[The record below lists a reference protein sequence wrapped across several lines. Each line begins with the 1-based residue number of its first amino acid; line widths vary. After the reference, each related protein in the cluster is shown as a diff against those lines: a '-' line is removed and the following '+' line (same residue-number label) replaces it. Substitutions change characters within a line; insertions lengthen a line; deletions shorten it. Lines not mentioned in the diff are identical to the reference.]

1 MDFLQHLNQRLTNC
15 TSVLGLSRLSREILR
30 LLALVDS
37 KDDVA
42 EDLRKKDRYDR
53 PGVLSWR
60 TLAEQ
65 IPNTQTSVAPVEKA
79 TLALANWGIIQIV
92 GRTATDPIAPGP
104 ASLRMTY
111 AGRVC
116 LGLAP
121 APSFTAISHTE
132 DPVPWAILH
141 SASRELL
148 LTHIHDEITPAALHP
163 IPIPTSA
170 GHDINRTCGEIAIQL
185 CSNGGALVDGFVQSE
200 HTIRH
205 TLHEILVRTANAR
218 APRILMMMDPSV
230 VRPTALR
237 IGATLRW
244 VEPSVDTRRGRLV
257 LDSRVTQQLQ
267 KHTAGGDASHTTG
280 VPDSDIATPKR
291 CSTQWEDLILSDR
304 VGWQMKQAMRHASY
318 RLDTQAMAGKTGYRL
333 LLSGLPGTGK
343 SMAAEALATA
353 LDRPLVRLDLSSVLS
368 KWLGETEKQLSQVF
382 DVAEAANA
390 VLVLDEA
397 ESLLRQ
403 RNSGAG
409 GGGMGTGVAYMLT
422 RLDLYQGVLVATTNR
437 IEDLDEAFF
446 RRFDDY
452 VVLPIPDKPT
462 RRTLWEKHLILA
474 DDSDVDLDVI
484 AEKFAISGGLIRGA
498 AIRANGWVSATSD
511 PLSTPHVLASLGREL
526 EKNHKATNEVY
537 IQPWRNAVK
546 AILEGS

>member
-1 MDFLQHLNQRLTNC
+1 
-15 TSVLGLSRLSREILR
+15 
-30 LLALVDS
+30 
-37 KDDVA
+37 
-42 EDLRKKDRYDR
+42 
-53 PGVLSWR
+53 
-60 TLAEQ
+60 
-65 IPNTQTSVAPVEKA
+65 
-79 TLALANWGIIQIV
+79 
-92 GRTATDPIAPGP
+92 
-104 ASLRMTY
+104 
-111 AGRVC
+111 
-116 LGLAP
+116 
-121 APSFTAISHTE
+121 
-132 DPVPWAILH
+132 
-141 SASRELL
+141 
-148 LTHIHDEITPAALHP
+148 
-163 IPIPTSA
+163 
-170 GHDINRTCGEIAIQL
+170 
-185 CSNGGALVDGFVQSE
+185 
-200 HTIRH
+200 
-205 TLHEILVRTANAR
+205 
-218 APRILMMMDPSV
+218 
-230 VRPTALR
+230 
-237 IGATLRW
+237 
-244 VEPSVDTRRGRLV
+244 
-257 LDSRVTQQLQ
+257 
-267 KHTAGGDASHTTG
+267 
-280 VPDSDIATPKR
+280 
-291 CSTQWEDLILSDR
+291 
-304 VGWQMKQAMRHASY
+304 
-318 RLDTQAMAGKTGYRL
+318 MAGKTGYRL

-462 RRTLWEKHLILA
+462 RRTLWERHLILA